1 MSKLS
6 CVLGG
11 SQPFSSTSTN
21 LLGTRSGSYKTCL
34 AAGKTS
40 GQVFPRARAGV
51 QLWSLS
57 PVPQAGKALPC
68 LSHAVL
74 QSGADY
80 GFLVSQ
86 NTKLLSALEDLRHRC
101 SSLAEE
107 NSLLRRSCFP
117 QTEEKVKHL
126 KRKNAELAVIAK
138 RLEERARKLQE
149 ANLKVVT
156 APVPLKGSSLELCK
170 KAFACQRAKDL
181 TEQASALLAKDKQI
195 EALQQECRELQAK
208 LTAGKELSRGM
219 SNVSSSSIFV
229 KTGFHNQILYICMD
243 MQDDPRCL
251 NVIEFDRLL
260 RESQREVLRLQRQIA
275 LKNFKECLRSSKTSS
290 GDTLPGA
297 AAHMGAPVPTLNTC
311 VKGSPLPKEAGL
323 GDPALGGEAHR
334 KETEYVSDVVCTR
347 CGSHPPQTGAV
358 LVSKMSSSSAR
369 SHRARGTLLAAH
381 CSTGMLSHGR
391 GSVPI
396 IFPGTGLLCC
406 TFQPMKPG
414 NPHLLKT
421 RIFGVYVS
429 SDTGSQGAGPVS
441 RRAALRSGARPGVFP
456 APAARPGP
464 ARPPLGGRS
473 GTARQIRAAS
483 GRRLP
488 AGGPRSRQVEPGVQ
502 LLGPASE
509 GHENFPPKNAVT
521 DQESSQ
527 QIQQLEFELKKKRK
541 KCENLEHEV
550 RKKHKRC
557 KELEIQLQ
565 EVQSENARL
574 AEENLQ
580 LNEKA
585 GWAGQVKSENADL
598 KLQVVLVTKER
609 DSVIQTNQ
617 GLQTKL
623 ENLEQVLK
631 HMRNVAERRQQLE
644 VEHKEALLVLQE
656 KQEEVRRLQQA
667 QAEAK
672 REHEGAVQ
680 LLEARIK
687 DLEDQCRSQTEQFS
701 LLSEEL
707 KQFRLQTGK
716 IDLLTS
722 TLVTSE
728 LPLALCSST
737 PQPCWEKE
745 STVPGLLTHQSTKK
759 VQNGETESELSQRVP
774 DATVGSPAAATSS
787 QKQAKKVESQ
797 SNSSKSESMQNSP
810 KSCPTPEVD
819 TASEV
824 EELDVDSISL
834 MPEPGSQGPAK
845 IQVFLARYSYNPF
858 DGPNENPEAELPLT
872 AGEYIYIY
880 GDMDEDGFFEGELM
894 DGRRGLVPSNFVE
907 RVSDDDLMTFLPS
920 ELNDLT
926 HSSYQEK
933 SFVSASTSSGDKSD
947 FSIEESSISPLASR
961 AEGDQEEPVSHTAVP
976 YPRKLTLIKQLA
988 RSIVVGWEPP
998 LLPAGCPDIQSYNI
1012 YVDEELRQNVKSGFQ
1027 TKAVIEKLDLK
1038 TKAYRVSVQTVTEQG
1053 RSDKLRCTFFVGQ
1066 DFCVAPSMPK
1076 VRSVTATSA
1085 EVMWLPCNSNYN
1097 HAVYLNGEECDITK
1111 PGVYWYTFRNLQ
1123 PSTQYV
1129 AKLEARPLKT
1139 PWEEV
1144 PEGQEQNSAVIYFT
1158 TPLAG
1163 TPDAPLDVQVE
1174 AGPSPGILVISWL
1187 PVTIDAEGSSN
1198 GVRVTGYAVYA
1209 DGQKAIEVTSPT
1221 AGSVLVDLSQLQMF
1235 QVCREVS
1242 VRTMS
1247 LYGESVDSVPAQISS
1262 VLLRASHLSSPLDSA
1277 VSTTFTSRLPHGEP
1291 RGSLPAR
1298 SPPTHQSAALL
1309 LRQKVPTA
1317 SSDAKLTDLSSSH
1330 DSSAQS
1336 LPEKASSPPHL
1347 SSPGASL
1354 VQEGTSPQGSDA
1366 AQDMKCLTV
1375 PPQQADSTVLPG
1387 EDAEPVPPKEAE
1399 LQGLG
1404 EGTEVQME
1412 QHVTKA
1418 PEVESLSN
1426 SSLKIPMDTCHA
1438 CSVEESSKS
1447 PSSEGEKEAN
1457 EKHLSPEPLP
1467 SSSQAEGTEGT
1478 FRDANTGSSCQ
1489 EFLRV
1494 SSGKEVMKEMSRVK
1508 REQEEKMS
1516 EMGRRQLTLFAE
1528 HNRSSDLSD
1537 ILEEEEEDELSS
1549 EALEEKK
1556 WDQRAPC
1563 YRENG
1568 EKMDL
1573 CDTDSDEEILER
1585 ILELPLQMNHS
1596 KKLFSIPEVTEDED
1610 EDEDVKCVTEEK
1622 VDSQDS
1628 LETLTF
1634 HSGATEKPLNIKEP
1648 FRKADGSNTST
1659 DLSAQTLWK
1668 EHGVKESRGDADHVN
1683 PAFVQLAWSQK
1694 KTNWNQENDLMS
1706 GPGASPAWSKR
1717 KGNNY
1722 REKIRSRPEMGRKRQ
1737 NNLMEHCSRL
1747 LGNCSQMGG
1756 GLYRAPSLR
1765 EELNIVSSAGGKE
1778 EFDMYSRA
1786 RQGTLQKKHVKAM
1799 VSGFAEPTVR
1809 ARHCS
1814 SQRNLEI
1821 DIEYDSED
1829 DQDSTCASPPE
1840 SRLWPERSQSRQG
1853 DWSDCSSQSE
1863 VAHIDGRRDLTR
1875 LEMME
1880 EQSMEWA
1887 GSPSWHLQ
1895 SFCREKEALRCESS
1909 SEEQG
1914 WELDCKSPGWR
1925 RRLEHPLKGIHSTS
1939 LHKRT
1944 SGSKDPRGQELPGTA
1959 RQPPSRRGNRS
1970 IRRSQMQKPFLS
1982 SPDPPR
1988 STTSETS
1995 VKDDGIRIFVALFD
2009 YDPVSMSPNP
2019 DAAEEELPFK
2029 EGQILK
2035 VSGDKDADGFYRGEC
2050 AGREG
2055 YIPCNMVSEVQVE
2068 NNEIKKQLL
2077 KQGFLP
2083 GNTPLESIGNGTFSP
2098 PPRRQTVPPPKPRR
2112 SKKGLDKQEEYKSHP
2127 GQKHKDFEAELL
2139 TPRSMVAVFDYNPKE
2154 SSPNADVEAELTFSA
2169 GDVITVFGSMD
2180 DDGFYYGELNQQR
2193 GLVPSNFLEAV
2204 TSDGGMV
2211 EEPHSKDKETFPL
2224 SAESQLNLH
2233 GSVDQSDSSPTP
2245 PPPPPSCLVMGE
2257 QCPEQASLAVLKCS
2271 DVPGQSKKKRGFFFK
2286 GKKLFKKLGTSK
2298 KN

>member
-1 MSKLS
+1 
-6 CVLGG
+6 
-11 SQPFSSTSTN
+11 
-21 LLGTRSGSYKTCL
+21 
-34 AAGKTS
+34 
-40 GQVFPRARAGV
+40 
-51 QLWSLS
+51 
-57 PVPQAGKALPC
+57 
-68 LSHAVL
+68 

-156 APVPLKGSSLELCK
+156 APVALKGSSLELCK
-170 KAFACQRAKDL
+170 KAFARQRAKDL

-208 LTAGKELSRGM
+208 LLAGK
-219 SNVSSSSIFV
+219 
-229 KTGFHNQILYICMD
+229 
-243 MQDDPRCL
+243 DDPRCL
-251 NVIEFDRLL
+251 NVVEFDRLL

-275 LKNFKECLRSSKTSS
+275 LKNFRECLRGPKTCPGSAPNPTPPSSDPK
-290 GDTLPGA
+290 A
-297 AAHMGAPVPTLNTC
+297 
-311 VKGSPLPKEAGL
+311 SPLPKEAS
-323 GDPALGGEAHR
+323 PA
-334 KETEYVSDVVCTR
+334 
-347 CGSHPPQTGAV
+347 Q
-358 LVSKMSSSSAR
+358 
-369 SHRARGTLLAAH
+369 
-381 CSTGMLSHGR
+381 
-391 GSVPI
+391 
-396 IFPGTGLLCC
+396 
-406 TFQPMKPG
+406 
-414 NPHLLKT
+414 
-421 RIFGVYVS
+421 
-429 SDTGSQGAGPVS
+429 
-441 RRAALRSGARPGVFP
+441 P
-456 APAARPGP
+456 APAGRAR
-464 ARPPLGGRS
+464 REVE
-473 GTARQIRAAS
+473 AA
-483 GRRLP
+483 
-488 AGGPRSRQVEPGVQ
+488 VQ
-502 LLGPASE
+502 PLGPASE
-509 GHENFPPKNAVT
+509 GHENFPPKNAIT
-521 DQESSQ
+521 GQESSK
-527 QIQQLEFELKKKRK
+527 QIQQLELELKKKRK

-580 LNEKA
+580 LNERA
-585 GWAGQVKSENADL
+585 GWAGQVESENADL

-667 QAEAK
+667 QAEAR

-680 LLEARIK
+680 LLESTLDCMQARVK

-701 LLSEEL
+701 LLSQEL
-707 KQFRLQTGK
+707 QQFRLQTGK

-737 PQPCWEKE
+737 PQPHGEKE
-745 STVPGLLTHQSTKK
+745 CSVPGLLTHQSTKK
-759 VQNGETESELSQRVP
+759 VHNEGTDDLEVSQRVP
-774 DATVGSPAAATSS
+774 DTPMGSPAAPSSS

-797 SNSSKSESMQNSP
+797 SCSSKSESMQNSP

-819 TASEV
+819 TASEM
-824 EELDVDSISL
+824 EELDVDSVSL

-845 IQVFLARYSYNPF
+845 LQVFLARYSYNPF

-907 RVSDDDLMTFLPS
+907 RVSDDDLLTFLPP

-933 SFVSASTSSGDKSD
+933 SLVSASTSSGDKSE
-947 FSIEESSISPLASR
+947 FSLEESSISPLASR

-1012 YVDEELRQNVKSGFQ
+1012 YVDEELRQNVKSGLQ
-1027 TKAVIEKLDLK
+1027 TKAVIEKLDLQSR
-1038 TKAYRVSVQTVTEQG
+1038 AYRVSVQTVTEQG

-1066 DFCVAPSMPK
+1066 DFGVAPTMLK

-1085 EVMWLPCNSNYN
+1085 EVTWLPCNSNYS
-1097 HAVYLNGEECDITK
+1097 HAVYLNGDECDVTK

-1123 PSTQYV
+1123 PSTRYV
-1129 AKLEARPLKT
+1129 ARLEARPMKT

-1144 PEGQEQNSAVIYFT
+1144 PEGQEQDSAVIHFT

-1209 DGQKAIEVTSPT
+1209 DGQKVIEVTSPT

-1235 QVCREVS
+1235 QVCQEVS

-1247 LYGESVDSVPAQISS
+1247 QYGESVDSVPAQISS
-1262 VLLRASHLSSPLDSA
+1262 LLLRASPYTSPA
-1277 VSTTFTSRLPHGEP
+1277 STTVTSRLLRGVS
-1291 RGSLPAR
+1291 RGSLPVH
-1298 SPPTHQSAALL
+1298 SPAMHHSY
-1309 LRQKVPTA
+1309 
-1317 SSDAKLTDLSSSH
+1317 
-1330 DSSAQS
+1330 
-1336 LPEKASSPPHL
+1336 LPL
-1347 SSPGASL
+1347 ISL
-1354 VQEGTSPQGSDA
+1354 VFWFLS
-1366 AQDMKCLTV
+1366 
-1375 PPQQADSTVLPG
+1375 
-1387 EDAEPVPPKEAE
+1387 
-1399 LQGLG
+1399 
-1404 EGTEVQME
+1404 QME
-1412 QHVTKA
+1412 QSGSKA
-1418 PEVESLSN
+1418 PELEGPSDDSGKLH
-1426 SSLKIPMDTCHA
+1426 METCHV
-1438 CSVEESSKS
+1438 CSVKESPKGPSADREAEEK
-1447 PSSEGEKEAN
+1447 P
-1457 EKHLSPEPLP
+1457 LSPEPVSSPIHAEGAQDTLRDGNVAG
-1467 SSSQAEGTEGT
+1467 SSSRLSPGT
-1478 FRDANTGSSCQ
+1478 
-1489 EFLRV
+1489 
-1494 SSGKEVMKEMSRVK
+1494 EVMKEISRVK
-1508 REQEEKMS
+1508 REQEEKLS
-1516 EMGRRQLTLFAE
+1516 EMARRQLTLFSE

-1549 EALEEKK
+1549 EALEDKK
-1556 WDQRAPC
+1556 WDQSEPC
-1563 YRENG
+1563 NQENG

-1585 ILELPLQMNHS
+1585 ILELPLQKNHS
-1596 KKLFSIPEVTEDED
+1596 KKLFSIPEVTEDEEED
-1610 EDEDVKCVTEEK
+1610 EDEN
-1622 VDSQDS
+1622 
-1628 LETLTF
+1628 
-1634 HSGATEKPLNIKEP
+1634 TEKPPDSKEP
-1648 FRKADGSNTST
+1648 FPKADGNNPSVV
-1659 DLSAQTLWK
+1659 SAQTPRE
-1668 EHGVKESRGDADHVN
+1668 EHGAKESRGDAER
-1683 PAFVQLAWSQK
+1683 PS
-1694 KTNWNQENDLMS
+1694 
-1706 GPGASPAWSKR
+1706 WSKK

-1722 REKIRSRPEMGRKRQ
+1722 REKVRSRPEMGRKRQ
-1737 NNLMEHCSRL
+1737 SDPTEHCSRL
-1747 LGNCSQMGG
+1747 LGNCSQMGS

-1765 EELNIVSSAGGKE
+1765 EELNVVTAGGKE
-1778 EFDMYSRA
+1778 GLELYSRA
-1786 RQGTLQKKHVKAM
+1786 RQGTLRKKPLKV
-1799 VSGFAEPTVR
+1799 VGPGGSEPAVMATR
-1809 ARHCS
+1809 CS
-1814 SQRNLEI
+1814 SPRSLEI

-1829 DQDSTCASPPE
+1829 DQDSTCASSPE
-1840 SRLWPERSQSRQG
+1840 SRPWPERSQSCQG
-1853 DWSDCSSQSE
+1853 DWSDCSSHNKDSRGPE
-1863 VAHIDGRRDLTR
+1863 
-1875 LEMME
+1875 
-1880 EQSMEWA
+1880 
-1887 GSPSWHLQ
+1887 
-1895 SFCREKEALRCESS
+1895 
-1909 SEEQG
+1909 
-1914 WELDCKSPGWR
+1914 SPGTGAW
-1925 RRLEHPLKGIHSTS
+1925 
-1939 LHKRT
+1939 
-1944 SGSKDPRGQELPGTA
+1944 QA
-1959 RQPPSRRGNRS
+1959 PSRRRS
-1970 IRRSQMQKPFLS
+1970 KSVRRSQMQKPLLS
-1982 SPDPPR
+1982 SPGEQERGERGGQQEGGKPLEVAGRGWQAAPEPCRAVAGEWCSCPPR
-1988 STTSETS
+1988 STVPEMPG
-1995 VKDDGIRIFVALFD
+1995 KEEGIRIFVALFD

-2035 VSGDKDADGFYRGEC
+2035 VCGDKDADGFYRGEC

-2068 NNEIKKQLL
+2068 NSELKKQLL

-2083 GNTPLESIGNGTFSP
+2083 ADTPTESRGNGTFSP

-2112 SKKGLDKQEEYKSHP
+2112 SKKAQNVTFHFGPAGQKQE
-2127 GQKHKDFEAELL
+2127 DVEAELL
-2139 TPRSMVAVFDYNPKE
+2139 TPRRMVAAFDYNPKE

-2169 GDVITVFGSMD
+2169 GDIITVFGSMD

-2193 GLVPSNFLEAV
+2193 GLVPSNFLE
-2204 TSDGGMV
+2204 
-2211 EEPHSKDKETFPL
+2211 
-2224 SAESQLNLH
+2224 
-2233 GSVDQSDSSPTP
+2233 
-2245 PPPPPSCLVMGE
+2245 
-2257 QCPEQASLAVLKCS
+2257 
-2271 DVPGQSKKKRGFFFK
+2271 
-2286 GKKLFKKLGTSK
+2286 
-2298 KN
+2298 

>member
-1 MSKLS
+1 
-6 CVLGG
+6 
-11 SQPFSSTSTN
+11 
-21 LLGTRSGSYKTCL
+21 
-34 AAGKTS
+34 
-40 GQVFPRARAGV
+40 
-51 QLWSLS
+51 
-57 PVPQAGKALPC
+57 
-68 LSHAVL
+68 

-170 KAFACQRAKDL
+170 KAFARQRAKDL

-208 LTAGKELSRGM
+208 LLAGK
-219 SNVSSSSIFV
+219 
-229 KTGFHNQILYICMD
+229 
-243 MQDDPRCL
+243 DDPRCL

-275 LKNFKECLRSSKTSS
+275 LKNFKECLRSSKMSS
-290 GDTLPGA
+290 GSA
-297 AAHMGAPVPTLNTC
+297 VP
-311 VKGSPLPKEAGL
+311 
-323 GDPALGGEAHR
+323 
-334 KETEYVSDVVCTR
+334 
-347 CGSHPPQTGAV
+347 
-358 LVSKMSSSSAR
+358 
-369 SHRARGTLLAAH
+369 
-381 CSTGMLSHGR
+381 
-391 GSVPI
+391 
-396 IFPGTGLLCC
+396 
-406 TFQPMKPG
+406 
-414 NPHLLKT
+414 
-421 RIFGVYVS
+421 
-429 SDTGSQGAGPVS
+429 
-441 RRAALRSGARPGVFP
+441 RAATR
-456 APAARPGP
+456 
-464 ARPPLGGRS
+464 
-473 GTARQIRAAS
+473 
-483 GRRLP
+483 
-488 AGGPRSRQVEPGVQ
+488 VESGVQ
-502 LLGPASE
+502 PLGPASE

-521 DQESSQ
+521 NQESSKHVQ
-527 QIQQLEFELKKKRK
+527 HLEVELKKKRK

-585 GWAGQVKSENADL
+585 GWAGQVESENADL

-667 QAEAK
+667 QAEAR

-680 LLEARIK
+680 LLEGFVPHVVLSWQARVK

-701 LLSEEL
+701 LLSQEL
-707 KQFRLQTGK
+707 QQFRLQTGK

-728 LPLALCSST
+728 LPPALCSST
-737 PQPCWEKE
+737 PQPRWEKGSDELE
-745 STVPGLLTHQSTKK
+745 S
-759 VQNGETESELSQRVP
+759 SQRGP
-774 DATVGSPAAATSS
+774 DTTVGSPAAPTSA
-787 QKQAKKVESQ
+787 QKQSKKGESL
-797 SNSSKSESMQNSP
+797 SSSSKSESMQNSP

-819 TASEV
+819 TASEM

-845 IQVFLARYSYNPF
+845 LQVFLARYSYNPF

-907 RVSDDDLMTFLPS
+907 RVSDDDLMTFLPP

-933 SFVSASTSSGDKSD
+933 SLVSASTSSGDKSE

-961 AEGDQEEPVSHTAVP
+961 AEGDQEEPISHTAVP

-1012 YVDEELRQNVKSGFQ
+1012 YVDEELRQNVKSGLQ
-1027 TKAVIEKLDLK
+1027 TKAVIEKLDLHSR
-1038 TKAYRVSVQTVTEQG
+1038 AYRVSVQTVTEHG
-1053 RSDKLRCTFFVGQ
+1053 SSDKLRCTFFVGQ
-1066 DFCVAPSMPK
+1066 DFGMAPTMLK

-1085 EVMWLPCNSNYN
+1085 EVTWLPCNSNYS
-1097 HAVYLNGEECDITK
+1097 HGVYLNGQECDVTK

-1129 AKLEARPLKT
+1129 AKLEARPMKT

-1144 PEGQEQNSAVIYFT
+1144 PEGQEQDSAVIHFT

-1209 DGQKAIEVTSPT
+1209 DGQKVIEVTSPT

-1247 LYGESVDSVPAQISS
+1247 QYGESVDSVPAQISS
-1262 VLLRASHLSSPLDSA
+1262 VLLRSSHCTSPA
-1277 VSTTFTSRLPHGEP
+1277 CTTVPSRLPRGSP
-1291 RGSLPAR
+1291 RTSLPAR
-1298 SPPTHQSAALL
+1298 SPQHTAALPL
-1309 LRQKVPTA
+1309 GQKTE
-1317 SSDAKLTDLSSSH
+1317 
-1330 DSSAQS
+1330 QS
-1336 LPEKASSPPHL
+1336 R
-1347 SSPGASL
+1347 
-1354 VQEGTSPQGSDA
+1354 
-1366 AQDMKCLTV
+1366 
-1375 PPQQADSTVLPG
+1375 
-1387 EDAEPVPPKEAE
+1387 
-1399 LQGLG
+1399 
-1404 EGTEVQME
+1404 
-1412 QHVTKA
+1412 TKA
-1418 PEVESLSN
+1418 PELESLSD
-1426 SSLKIPMDTCHA
+1426 SGVKLQTESCHE
-1438 CSVEESSKS
+1438 CSVEEAPKGADT
-1447 PSSEGEKEAN
+1447 ERQAE
-1457 EKHLSPEPLP
+1457 EKHLSPEPP
-1467 SSSQAEGTEGT
+1467 SSPSQAEGTQDT
-1478 FRDANTGSSCQ
+1478 FQDGNTGGSSCQ
-1489 EFLRV
+1489 EFLIL
-1494 SSGKEVMKEMSRVK
+1494 SPGKEVMKEVSRVK
-1508 REQEEKMS
+1508 REQEEKLS
-1516 EMGRRQLTLFAE
+1516 EMGRRQLTLFTE

-1556 WDQRAPC
+1556 WDQREPC
-1563 YRENG
+1563 SQENG

-1585 ILELPLQMNHS
+1585 ILELPLQKNHS

-1610 EDEDVKCVTEEK
+1610 EDEDEK
-1622 VDSQDS
+1622 
-1628 LETLTF
+1628 
-1634 HSGATEKPLNIKEP
+1634 G
-1648 FRKADGSNTST
+1648 
-1659 DLSAQTLWK
+1659 
-1668 EHGVKESRGDADHVN
+1668 ESRADADHAN
-1683 PAFVQLAWSQK
+1683 LAFGQLTWTQK
-1694 KTNWNQENDLMS
+1694 KANSNWGYQENDPKS
-1706 GPGASPAWSKR
+1706 GNGTSPSWSKK
-1717 KGNNY
+1717 KGNNS
-1722 REKIRSRPEMGRKRQ
+1722 REKMRSRPEMGRKRQ
-1737 NNLMEHCSRL
+1737 SDLTEHCSRL
-1747 LGNCSQMGG
+1747 LGNCSQMGS

-1765 EELNIVSSAGGKE
+1765 EELNVVSSAGGKE
-1778 EFDMYSRA
+1778 GLDLYSRA
-1786 RQGTLQKKHVKAM
+1786 RQGTLRKKVPRALG
-1799 VSGFAEPTVR
+1799 SGGTEPAVMAT
-1809 ARHCS
+1809 HCPS
-1814 SQRNLEI
+1814 PRSLEI

-1829 DQDSTCASPPE
+1829 DQDSTCASSPE
-1840 SRLWPERSQSRQG
+1840 SRLWPERSQSCQG
-1853 DWSDCSSQSE
+1853 DWSDCSSHHKDSR
-1863 VAHIDGRRDLTR
+1863 G
-1875 LEMME
+1875 LE
-1880 EQSMEWA
+1880 
-1887 GSPSWHLQ
+1887 P
-1895 SFCREKEALRCESS
+1895 
-1909 SEEQG
+1909 
-1914 WELDCKSPGWR
+1914 
-1925 RRLEHPLKGIHSTS
+1925 
-1939 LHKRT
+1939 
-1944 SGSKDPRGQELPGTA
+1944 PGTA
-1959 RQPPSRRGNRS
+1959 AWQAPSRRRSKS
-1970 IRRSQMQKPFLS
+1970 IRRSQMQKPLLS
-1982 SPDPPR
+1982 SPGEQERGDRWAAGEREAPGDAWGAAGRWCLARAGQGQGAHVLSAVSPLCTGASR
-1988 STTSETS
+1988 NTAPESSG
-1995 VKDDGIRIFVALFD
+1995 KDDGIRIFVALFD

-2035 VSGDKDADGFYRGEC
+2035 VCGDKDADGFYRGEC

-2055 YIPCNMVSEVQVE
+2055 YIPCNMVSEVPVE
-2068 NNEIKKQLL
+2068 SSELKQQLL

-2083 GNTPLESIGNGTFSP
+2083 ADTESPGNGTFSP

-2112 SKKGLDKQEEYKSHP
+2112 TKKGLIFYFCLA
-2127 GQKHKDFEAELL
+2127 GQKHKDIEAELL
-2139 TPRSMVAVFDYNPKE
+2139 TSRRMVAAFDYNPKE
-2154 SSPNADVEAELTFSA
+2154 SSPNTDVEAELTFSA

-2180 DDGFYYGELNQQR
+2180 DDGFYY
-2193 GLVPSNFLEAV
+2193 
-2204 TSDGGMV
+2204 
-2211 EEPHSKDKETFPL
+2211 
-2224 SAESQLNLH
+2224 
-2233 GSVDQSDSSPTP
+2233 
-2245 PPPPPSCLVMGE
+2245 
-2257 QCPEQASLAVLKCS
+2257 
-2271 DVPGQSKKKRGFFFK
+2271 
-2286 GKKLFKKLGTSK
+2286 
-2298 KN
+2298 

>member
-1 MSKLS
+1 MQEPERGLPSADPAAS
-6 CVLGG
+6 AW
-11 SQPFSSTSTN
+11 PD
-21 LLGTRSGSYKTCL
+21 LGTRNVPGGDGDRASCQLGPGPGEAG
-34 AAGKTS
+34 AA
-40 GQVFPRARAGV
+40 QPREAAPGPLHRPPPDPQRVRSAPELIRPLRAMDGRGGERADG
-51 QLWSLS
+51 
-57 PVPQAGKALPC
+57 PP
-68 LSHAVL
+68 

-86 NTKLLSALEDLRHRC
+86 NTKLLSALEDLRQRC

-170 KAFACQRAKDL
+170 KAFARQRAKDL

-208 LTAGKELSRGM
+208 LFAGK
-219 SNVSSSSIFV
+219 
-229 KTGFHNQILYICMD
+229 
-243 MQDDPRCL
+243 DDPRCL

-275 LKNFKECLRSSKTSS
+275 LKNFKECLRSPKISL
-290 GDTLPGA
+290 GGALPSA
-297 AAHMGAPVPTLNTC
+297 AARLGTPAPTLNTC
-311 VKGSPLPKEAGL
+311 IKGSPLPNEARSGE
-323 GDPALGGEAHR
+323 PALAGETC
-334 KETEYVSDVVCTR
+334 KE
-347 CGSHPPQTGAV
+347 
-358 LVSKMSSSSAR
+358 
-369 SHRARGTLLAAH
+369 
-381 CSTGMLSHGR
+381 
-391 GSVPI
+391 
-396 IFPGTGLLCC
+396 
-406 TFQPMKPG
+406 
-414 NPHLLKT
+414 
-421 RIFGVYVS
+421 
-429 SDTGSQGAGPVS
+429 
-441 RRAALRSGARPGVFP
+441 
-456 APAARPGP
+456 
-464 ARPPLGGRS
+464 
-473 GTARQIRAAS
+473 
-483 GRRLP
+483 
-488 AGGPRSRQVEPGVQ
+488 VEPGVQ
-502 LLGPASE
+502 PLGPASE
-509 GHENFPPKNAVT
+509 GHENFPPKNAVR
-521 DQESSQ
+521 DHKSSQ

-585 GWAGQVKSENADL
+585 EWAGQVESENADL

-680 LLEARIK
+680 LLESTLDCMQARVK

-701 LLSEEL
+701 LLSQEL
-707 KQFRLQTGK
+707 KEFRLQTGK

-728 LPLALCSST
+728 FPLALCSST
-737 PQPCWEKE
+737 PQPHWEKE
-745 STVPGLLTHQSTKK
+745 STVPGLLTHQSAKK
-759 VQNGETESELSQRVP
+759 VQNEETDEFESSQRAP
-774 DATVGSPAAATSS
+774 DATVGSPVAATSS
-787 QKQAKKVESQ
+787 QRQAKKVESQ

-810 KSCPTPEVD
+810 KSSPTPEVD
-819 TASEV
+819 TASEM

-845 IQVFLARYSYNPF
+845 LQVFLARYSYNPF

-907 RVSDDDLMTFLPS
+907 RVSDDDLMTFLPL

-961 AEGDQEEPVSHTAVP
+961 AEGDQEERVSHTAVP

-1053 RSDKLRCTFFVGQ
+1053 SSDKLRCTFFVGQ
-1066 DFCVAPSMPK
+1066 DFCVAPTMLK

-1139 PWEEV
+1139 PWEEI
-1144 PEGQEQNSAVIYFT
+1144 PEGQEQNSAVIHFT

-1262 VLLRASHLSSPLDSA
+1262 VLLEASHHSSPSDCA
-1277 VSTTFTSRLPHGEP
+1277 VSTTFTSRLPRGEP

-1298 SPPTHQSAALL
+1298 SPPTRQTAALL
-1309 LRQKVPTA
+1309 HRQKVPA
-1317 SSDAKLTDLSSSH
+1317 DSSDAKLTDHSSSH
-1330 DSSAQS
+1330 DSSVRS
-1336 LPEKASSPPHL
+1336 LPEEASSLPHL
-1347 SSPGASL
+1347 SSPSASL
-1354 VQEGTSPQGSDA
+1354 VQVLDASPQGSDT
-1366 AQDMKCLTV
+1366 AQDKKCLTV
-1375 PPQQADSTVLPG
+1375 PPQQAGRTVLPCEG
-1387 EDAEPVPPKEAE
+1387 TEPVASREAE
-1399 LQGLG
+1399 SQGLG
-1404 EGTEVQME
+1404 EGMEVQAE
-1412 QHVTKA
+1412 QSVTKA
-1418 PEVESLSN
+1418 SELESPSN
-1426 SSLKIPMDTCHA
+1426 SSLKIRMETCHA
-1438 CSVEESSKS
+1438 CSVEESPKGLSA
-1447 PSSEGEKEAN
+1447 EREKEIK

-1467 SSSQAEGTEGT
+1467 SPSQAEGTDGT
-1478 FRDANTGSSCQ
+1478 FRDASMSGSSCQ
-1489 EFLRV
+1489 EISRL
-1494 SSGKEVMKEMSRVK
+1494 SLGKEVIKEMSRVK
-1508 REQEEKMS
+1508 REQEEKIS

-1528 HNRSSDLSD
+1528 HSRSSDLSD

-1556 WDQRAPC
+1556 WDQREPC

-1585 ILELPLQMNHS
+1585 ILELPLQKNHS

-1610 EDEDVKCVTEEK
+1610 EDEDEKCVMEEK
-1622 VDSQDS
+1622 ADPQDS
-1628 LETLTF
+1628 LETLT
-1634 HSGATEKPLNIKEP
+1634 HRSGRTEKALSVKEP
-1648 FRKADGSNTST
+1648 FLKADGSNTST
-1659 DLSAQTLWK
+1659 DLSAQTPQE
-1668 EHGVKESRGDADHVN
+1668 EHDIKESRGDAAHAN
-1683 PAFVQLAWSQK
+1683 PAFVQLVWSQK
-1694 KTNWNQENDLMS
+1694 KANWNWGYQENDPKS
-1706 GPGASPAWSKR
+1706 GTGASPAWSK

-1737 NNLMEHCSRL
+1737 NDLTEHCSRL

-1778 EFDMYSRA
+1778 GFDMYSRA
-1786 RQGTLQKKHVKAM
+1786 RQATLRKSHMKAV
-1799 VSGFAEPTVR
+1799 VSGFAEPAVT
-1809 ARHCS
+1809 ATHCS
-1814 SQRNLEI
+1814 SPRSLEI

-1829 DQDSTCASPPE
+1829 DQDSVCASPPE
-1840 SRLWPERSQSRQG
+1840 SRLWPERSQSCQG

-1863 VAHIDGRRDLTR
+1863 VAHTDGRRDLTR

-1880 EQSMEWA
+1880 EQGMEWA
-1887 GSPSWHLQ
+1887 GSPSQRLRF
-1895 SFCREKEALRCESS
+1895 FCQENEALRCESS

-1925 RRLEHPLKGIHSTS
+1925 RRLEHPSKGIRSTS
-1939 LHKRT
+1939 LHKRA
-1944 SGSKDPRGQELPGTA
+1944 SGNKDPRGQELPGTA
-1959 RQPPSRRGNRS
+1959 TWQAPSRRGNKS
-1970 IRRSQMQKPFLS
+1970 VRRSQMQKPLLS
-1982 SPDPPR
+1982 SPGPAR
-1988 STTSETS
+1988 STASETS

-2035 VSGDKDADGFYRGEC
+2035 VCGDKDADGFYRGEC

-2083 GNTPLESIGNGTFSP
+2083 ADTPMETIGNGTFSP

-2112 SKKGLDKQEEYKSHP
+2112 SKKGLDKQETYKSHP
-2127 GQKHKDFEAELL
+2127 EQKHQDLEAELL

-2211 EEPHSKDKETFPL
+2211 KELHSKDKEAFLL
-2224 SAESQLNLH
+2224 SAESQLNPD
-2233 GSVDQSDSSPTP
+2233 GWVDQSDSSPIP
-2245 PPPPPSCLVMGE
+2245 PTLPPSCLVMGE

-2286 GKKLFKKLGTSK
+2286 GKKLFRKLGSSK

>member
-1 MSKLS
+1 MQEPERGVPSADPP
-6 CVLGG
+6 
-11 SQPFSSTSTN
+11 Q
-21 LLGTRSGSYKTCL
+21 R
-34 AAGKTS
+34 AAGQS
-40 GQVFPRARAGV
+40 GAPAARGAVPAASACPDLDTREGVGGEGDRASCQLSPGPEGARA
-51 QLWSLS
+51 
-57 PVPQAGKALPC
+57 PQAQEESPGILRGPPPDPQRVCSAPELVRP
-68 LSHAVL
+68 LRAMDGL
-74 QSGADY
+74 GRDRTDRPPQSGADY
-80 GFLVSQ
+80 GFLMSQ

-170 KAFACQRAKDL
+170 KVFARQRAKDL

-208 LTAGKELSRGM
+208 LFAGK
-219 SNVSSSSIFV
+219 
-229 KTGFHNQILYICMD
+229 
-243 MQDDPRCL
+243 DDPRCL
-251 NVIEFDRLL
+251 NIIEFDRLL

-275 LKNFKECLRSSKTSS
+275 LKNFKDCLRSSQTRS
-290 GDTLPGA
+290 GNALPSA
-297 AAHMGAPVPTLNTC
+297 ATRPGPPVPTPNTC
-311 VKGSPLPKEAGL
+311 ITGSPLPQEACL
-323 GDPALGGEAHR
+323 GEPALAGEAHR
-334 KETEYVSDVVCTR
+334 QV
-347 CGSHPPQTGAV
+347 
-358 LVSKMSSSSAR
+358 
-369 SHRARGTLLAAH
+369 
-381 CSTGMLSHGR
+381 
-391 GSVPI
+391 
-396 IFPGTGLLCC
+396 
-406 TFQPMKPG
+406 
-414 NPHLLKT
+414 
-421 RIFGVYVS
+421 
-429 SDTGSQGAGPVS
+429 
-441 RRAALRSGARPGVFP
+441 
-456 APAARPGP
+456 
-464 ARPPLGGRS
+464 
-473 GTARQIRAAS
+473 
-483 GRRLP
+483 
-488 AGGPRSRQVEPGVQ
+488 RQVEPGVQ
-502 LLGPASE
+502 PLGPASE

-527 QIQQLEFELKKKRK
+527 QIQQLDFELKKKRK

-585 GWAGQVKSENADL
+585 GWAGQVESENADL

-617 GLQTKL
+617 GLQSKL

-680 LLEARIK
+680 LLEARVK

-701 LLSEEL
+701 LLSQEL
-707 KQFRLQTGK
+707 KQFRLRTGK

-737 PQPCWEKE
+737 PQPHWEKE
-745 STVPGLLTHQSTKK
+745 STVPGLLTHQGAKK
-759 VQNGETESELSQRVP
+759 VHNEETDELQLSQRAP
-774 DATVGSPAAATSS
+774 DATGGSPVAATSS

-819 TASEV
+819 TASEM

-845 IQVFLARYSYNPF
+845 LQVFLARYSYNPF

-907 RVSDDDLMTFLPS
+907 RVSDDDLMMFLPS

-1053 RSDKLRCTFFVGQ
+1053 SSDKLRCTFFVGQ
-1066 DFCVAPSMPK
+1066 DFCVAPTMLK

-1085 EVMWLPCNSNYN
+1085 EVTWLPCNSNYN

-1123 PSTQYV
+1123 PSTPYV

-1139 PWEEV
+1139 PWEEL
-1144 PEGQEQNSAVIYFT
+1144 PEGQEQNSAVIHFT

-1262 VLLRASHLSSPLDSA
+1262 VLLRASHRSSPSDSA
-1277 VSTTFTSRLPHGEP
+1277 VSTTFTSRLSRGEP

-1298 SPPTHQSAALL
+1298 SPLTHQTAALL
-1309 LRQKVPTA
+1309 LRQKAPA
-1317 SSDAKLTDLSSSH
+1317 DSSDAKLTDLSSSH
-1330 DSSAQS
+1330 DGSAQS
-1336 LPEKASSPPHL
+1336 LPEKASLPPHL
-1347 SSPGASL
+1347 SSPSASL
-1354 VQEGTSPQGSDA
+1354 VQVPGTSPQGSDA
-1366 AQDMKCLTV
+1366 ARDKKCLTV
-1375 PPQQADSTVLPG
+1375 PPQQAGSTVLPSEG
-1387 EDAEPVPPKEAE
+1387 TEPVPLREAE

-1412 QHVTKA
+1412 QSVTKA
-1418 PEVESLSN
+1418 PELESPSN
-1426 SSLKIPMDTCHA
+1426 GSLKIRMETCHA
-1438 CSVEESSKS
+1438 CSEEELPKG
-1447 PSSEGEKEAN
+1447 PNAEREKEEK

-1467 SSSQAEGTEGT
+1467 SASQAEGTE
-1478 FRDANTGSSCQ
+1478 DASQDTSAGGSSCQ
-1489 EFLRV
+1489 EFLRL
-1494 SSGKEVMKEMSRVK
+1494 SPGKEVMKEMSRVK

-1516 EMGRRQLTLFAE
+1516 EMGRRQLALFAE

-1556 WDQRAPC
+1556 WDQRELC

-1568 EKMDL
+1568 EK
-1573 CDTDSDEEILER
+1573 
-1585 ILELPLQMNHS
+1585 
-1596 KKLFSIPEVTEDED
+1596 
-1610 EDEDVKCVTEEK
+1610 
-1622 VDSQDS
+1622 
-1628 LETLTF
+1628 
-1634 HSGATEKPLNIKEP
+1634 A
-1648 FRKADGSNTST
+1648 A
-1659 DLSAQTLWK
+1659 
-1668 EHGVKESRGDADHVN
+1668 
-1683 PAFVQLAWSQK
+1683 
-1694 KTNWNQENDLMS
+1694 
-1706 GPGASPAWSKR
+1706 
-1717 KGNNY
+1717 GN
-1722 REKIRSRPEMGRKRQ
+1722 
-1737 NNLMEHCSRL
+1737 
-1747 LGNCSQMGG
+1747 
-1756 GLYRAPSLR
+1756 
-1765 EELNIVSSAGGKE
+1765 
-1778 EFDMYSRA
+1778 
-1786 RQGTLQKKHVKAM
+1786 
-1799 VSGFAEPTVR
+1799 
-1809 ARHCS
+1809 
-1814 SQRNLEI
+1814 
-1821 DIEYDSED
+1821 
-1829 DQDSTCASPPE
+1829 
-1840 SRLWPERSQSRQG
+1840 
-1853 DWSDCSSQSE
+1853 
-1863 VAHIDGRRDLTR
+1863 
-1875 LEMME
+1875 
-1880 EQSMEWA
+1880 
-1887 GSPSWHLQ
+1887 
-1895 SFCREKEALRCESS
+1895 
-1909 SEEQG
+1909 
-1914 WELDCKSPGWR
+1914 
-1925 RRLEHPLKGIHSTS
+1925 
-1939 LHKRT
+1939 
-1944 SGSKDPRGQELPGTA
+1944 KDPRGQELPGTA
-1959 RQPPSRRGNRS
+1959 AWQAPSRRGNKS
-1970 IRRSQMQKPFLS
+1970 VRRSQMQKPLLS
-1982 SPDPPR
+1982 SPGPPR
-1988 STTSETS
+1988 STASETS
-1995 VKDDGIRIFVALFD
+1995 AKDDGIRIFVALFD

-2035 VSGDKDADGFYRGEC
+2035 VCGDKDADGFYRGEC
-2050 AGREG
+2050 GGREG

-2083 GNTPLESIGNGTFSP
+2083 ADTPMESIGNGTFSP

-2112 SKKGLDKQEEYKSHP
+2112 SKKGLDKQEKYKSHP
-2127 GQKHKDFEAELL
+2127 GQKHQDFEAELL
-2139 TPRSMVAVFDYNPKE
+2139 TPRRMVAVFDYNPKE

-2169 GDVITVFGSMD
+2169 GDIITVFGSMD

-2211 EEPHSKDKETFPL
+2211 EEIHSKDKEAFPL
-2224 SAESQLNLH
+2224 SAESQLTPD

-2245 PPPPPSCLVMGE
+2245 PTLPPSCLVMGE
-2257 QCPEQASLAVLKCS
+2257 QCPEQASLALLKCS

-2286 GKKLFKKLGTSK
+2286 GKKLFKKLGSSK

>member
-1 MSKLS
+1 
-6 CVLGG
+6 
-11 SQPFSSTSTN
+11 
-21 LLGTRSGSYKTCL
+21 
-34 AAGKTS
+34 
-40 GQVFPRARAGV
+40 
-51 QLWSLS
+51 
-57 PVPQAGKALPC
+57 
-68 LSHAVL
+68 
-74 QSGADY
+74 
-80 GFLVSQ
+80 

-170 KAFACQRAKDL
+170 KAFARQRAKDL

-208 LTAGKELSRGM
+208 LFAGK
-219 SNVSSSSIFV
+219 
-229 KTGFHNQILYICMD
+229 
-243 MQDDPRCL
+243 DDPRCL

-275 LKNFKECLRSSKTSS
+275 LKNFKECLRSPKISS
-290 GDTLPGA
+290 GGALPSA
-297 AAHMGAPVPTLNTC
+297 AARLGTPVPTLNTC
-311 VKGSPLPKEAGL
+311 IKGSPLPKEARL
-323 GDPALGGEAHR
+323 GEPALGGEAHR
-334 KETEYVSDVVCTR
+334 EV
-347 CGSHPPQTGAV
+347 
-358 LVSKMSSSSAR
+358 
-369 SHRARGTLLAAH
+369 
-381 CSTGMLSHGR
+381 
-391 GSVPI
+391 
-396 IFPGTGLLCC
+396 
-406 TFQPMKPG
+406 
-414 NPHLLKT
+414 
-421 RIFGVYVS
+421 
-429 SDTGSQGAGPVS
+429 
-441 RRAALRSGARPGVFP
+441 
-456 APAARPGP
+456 
-464 ARPPLGGRS
+464 
-473 GTARQIRAAS
+473 RQ
-483 GRRLP
+483 
-488 AGGPRSRQVEPGVQ
+488 
-502 LLGPASE
+502 
-509 GHENFPPKNAVT
+509 
-521 DQESSQ
+521 
-527 QIQQLEFELKKKRK
+527 EFELKKKRK

-585 GWAGQVKSENADL
+585 GWAGQVESENADL

-667 QAEAK
+667 NAVWSLSGGFGVVLCLILCLSCQA
-672 REHEGAVQ
+672 RV
-680 LLEARIK
+680 K

-701 LLSEEL
+701 LLSQEL

-737 PQPCWEKE
+737 PQPHWEKE
-745 STVPGLLTHQSTKK
+745 ADEL
-759 VQNGETESELSQRVP
+759 ESSQRAP
-774 DATVGSPAAATSS
+774 DATVGSPVAATSS

-810 KSCPTPEVD
+810 KSSPTPEVD
-819 TASEV
+819 TASEM

-845 IQVFLARYSYNPF
+845 LQVFLARYSYNPF

-988 RSIVVGWEPP
+988 RSVVVGWEPP

-1053 RSDKLRCTFFVGQ
+1053 SSDKLRCTFFVGQ
-1066 DFCVAPSMPK
+1066 DFCVAPTMLK

-1144 PEGQEQNSAVIYFT
+1144 PEGQEQNSAVIHFT

-1221 AGSVLVDLSQLQMF
+1221 AGSVLVDLSQLHMF
-1235 QVCREVS
+1235 QVCQEVS

-1262 VLLRASHLSSPLDSA
+1262 VLLRASHHSSPSDSA
-1277 VSTTFTSRLPHGEP
+1277 VSTTFTSRLPRGEP

-1298 SPPTHQSAALL
+1298 SPPTRQTAALL
-1309 LRQKVPTA
+1309 HRQKVPA
-1317 SSDAKLTDLSSSH
+1317 DSSDAKLTDHSSSH
-1330 DSSAQS
+1330 DSSVRS
-1336 LPEKASSPPHL
+1336 LPEEASSPHL
-1347 SSPGASL
+1347 SSPSASL
-1354 VQEGTSPQGSDA
+1354 VQVLGASPEGSDT
-1366 AQDMKCLTV
+1366 AQDKKCLTV
-1375 PPQQADSTVLPG
+1375 PPQQAGRTVLPC
-1387 EDAEPVPPKEAE
+1387 
-1399 LQGLG
+1399 
-1404 EGTEVQME
+1404 EGTE
-1412 QHVTKA
+1412 
-1418 PEVESLSN
+1418 P
-1426 SSLKIPMDTCHA
+1426 
-1438 CSVEESSKS
+1438 
-1447 PSSEGEKEAN
+1447 
-1457 EKHLSPEPLP
+1457 
-1467 SSSQAEGTEGT
+1467 
-1478 FRDANTGSSCQ
+1478 
-1489 EFLRV
+1489 
-1494 SSGKEVMKEMSRVK
+1494 
-1508 REQEEKMS
+1508 QEEKIS

-1528 HNRSSDLSD
+1528 HSRSSDLSD

-1556 WDQRAPC
+1556 WDQREPC

-1585 ILELPLQMNHS
+1585 ILELPLQKNHS

-1610 EDEDVKCVTEEK
+1610 EDEDEKCVMEEK
-1622 VDSQDS
+1622 EDPQDS
-1628 LETLTF
+1628 LETLTY
-1634 HSGATEKPLNIKEP
+1634 HSGRTEKPLNIKEP
-1648 FRKADGSNTST
+1648 FLKADGSNTSM
-1659 DLSAQTLWK
+1659 DLK
-1668 EHGVKESRGDADHVN
+1668 
-1683 PAFVQLAWSQK
+1683 
-1694 KTNWNQENDLMS
+1694 
-1706 GPGASPAWSKR
+1706 

-1737 NNLMEHCSRL
+1737 NDLTEHCSRL

-1765 EELNIVSSAGGKE
+1765 EELNIVSSAGSKE
-1778 EFDMYSRA
+1778 GFDMYSHA
-1786 RQGTLQKKHVKAM
+1786 RQSTLQKKHTKAG
-1799 VSGFAEPTVR
+1799 VSGFAEPAVMAT
-1809 ARHCS
+1809 HCS
-1814 SQRNLEI
+1814 SPRSLEI

-1829 DQDSTCASPPE
+1829 DQDSACASPPE
-1840 SRLWPERSQSRQG
+1840 SKLWLERSQSCQG

-1863 VAHIDGRRDLTR
+1863 VAHTDGRRDLTR

-1880 EQSMEWA
+1880 EQGMEWV
-1887 GSPSWHLQ
+1887 GSPSQRLRF
-1895 SFCREKEALRCESS
+1895 FCREKEALRCESS

-1925 RRLEHPLKGIHSTS
+1925 RRLEHPSKGI
-1939 LHKRT
+1939 R
-1944 SGSKDPRGQELPGTA
+1944 
-1959 RQPPSRRGNRS
+1959 
-1970 IRRSQMQKPFLS
+1970 
-1982 SPDPPR
+1982 PPR

-2035 VSGDKDADGFYRGEC
+2035 VCGDKDADGFYRGEC

-2083 GNTPLESIGNGTFSP
+2083 ADTPMESIG
-2098 PPRRQTVPPPKPRR
+2098 
-2112 SKKGLDKQEEYKSHP
+2112 
-2127 GQKHKDFEAELL
+2127 
-2139 TPRSMVAVFDYNPKE
+2139 
-2154 SSPNADVEAELTFSA
+2154 
-2169 GDVITVFGSMD
+2169 
-2180 DDGFYYGELNQQR
+2180 
-2193 GLVPSNFLEAV
+2193 
-2204 TSDGGMV
+2204 
-2211 EEPHSKDKETFPL
+2211 
-2224 SAESQLNLH
+2224 
-2233 GSVDQSDSSPTP
+2233 
-2245 PPPPPSCLVMGE
+2245 
-2257 QCPEQASLAVLKCS
+2257 
-2271 DVPGQSKKKRGFFFK
+2271 
-2286 GKKLFKKLGTSK
+2286 
-2298 KN
+2298 